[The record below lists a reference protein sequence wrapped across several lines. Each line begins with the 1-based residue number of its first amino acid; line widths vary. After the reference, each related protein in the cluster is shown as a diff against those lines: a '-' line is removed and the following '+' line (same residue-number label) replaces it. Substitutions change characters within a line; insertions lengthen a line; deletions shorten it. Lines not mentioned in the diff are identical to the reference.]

1 MLISFF
7 DFGTNHTKGPKSQAG
22 RLYYKAKGQGYKV
35 PERPGKAEKG
45 QLSLEYYPSK
55 MFKALCTL
63 IISGHI
69 LRQCLC
75 DFLQGLEKCPMED
88 KISREHK
95 HSSTKC
101 LPTRTPR
108 LLSVVLKETSGQRL
122 MGNMTSKRLP
132 RRKDTDS
139 GIMFR

>member
-1 MLISFF
+1 
-7 DFGTNHTKGPKSQAG
+7 
-22 RLYYKAKGQGYKV
+22 
-35 PERPGKAEKG
+35 
-45 QLSLEYYPSK
+45 
-55 MFKALCTL
+55 MFKALYTL

-139 GIMFR
+139 GIMFTLFWISTWASLPIVLPFLNLSSQEPHNAYQS